1 MKMLSLNKLFIA
13 GALLFAAI
21 IAPNGLAQH
30 ARSSR
35 ASSIPSAGNSA
46 ITCQPGFVFRCNSHG
61 CFCVKP

>member
-1 MKMLSLNKLFIA
+1 MKMLSLSKLFIA
-13 GALLFAAI
+13 GALLFAI

-30 ARSSR
+30 ASS
-35 ASSIPSAGNSA
+35 SPLSISSAGNSA